1 MSFSAVDHNG
11 RASKTSINLNKSVG
25 DVYTS
30 INYSSMT
37 RGKIQEGDIRGNE
50 IGKAAAL
57 YLDDRKERI
66 YGTVS
71 SNN

>member
-1 MSFSAVDHNG
+1 MSFSAVDRNG